1 MLVKITSLLLLALL
15 GLLLFALLL
24 WWLQPRLIFFP
35 SERLWA
41 TPADWG
47 LEHEEVELTT
57 EDEVTMHGWLVT
69 PPKPRATPPRTLLF
83 FHGNAGN
90 LSHQGDS
97 IRIFTELGLE
107 VLIIDYRGY
116 GRSEGSPSEQ
126 GLYRDANAAWEWLT
140 QVRGIPPEEIV
151 VFGRSLGGAV
161 AAWLAARTTPAAV
174 IIESSSDR
182 MQSLAEVHYPLL
194 SRVIRL
200 RVAFPAVDDITTVHS
215 PLLVLHS
222 PDDEIL
228 PSRLWRRLHEAAPG
242 PKHFVELRGDHNEG
256 FLRSQPEYQEALV
269 TFWDALAAPDHVP

>member
-47 LEHEEVELTT
+47 LEYEEVELTT
-57 EDEVTMHGWLVT
+57 KDEVTVHGWLVT

-83 FHGNAGN
+83 FHGNASN
-90 LSHQGDS
+90 LSHRGDS

-126 GLYRDANAAWEWLT
+126 GLYRDATAAWEWLT
-140 QVRGIPPEEIV
+140 QVRGTPPEEIV
-151 VFGRSLGGAV
+151 LFGRSLGGAV

-174 IIESSSDR
+174 IIESSFDR
-182 MQSLAEVHYPLL
+182 IRSLAEVHYPLL
-194 SRVIRL
+194 SRAIPL
-200 RVAFPAVDDITTVHS
+200 RVAFPAVDDIATVHS

-222 PDDEIL
+222 PDDEVV
-228 PSRLWRRLHEAAPG
+228 PARLGRRLYEAAPG
-242 PKHFVELRGDHNEG
+242 PKHFVELRGDHNECC
-256 FLRSQPEYQEALV
+256 FPS
-269 TFWDALAAPDHVP
+269 